1 MEGGGFVTNT
11 WNFIKKLFT
20 ILFLC
25 SIRSMKNIQKNY
37 ICKKDEVM
45 KNETKTIMMIN
56 ILIVLIFY
64 IIPFIYIIITILL
77 VVELV
82 KINEGKFYG
91 DTYIIPETNNIK
103 KIGNYYLNDYVIT
116 LLTFNI
122 LLIILLIAISFFHN
136 KYLNCKTK
144 NQLNNENKKIQDQID
159 DLEKKIR
166 QEKTNLNEKS
176 NEPKNPNRIEN
187 YETYKNR
194 LNDKINKNNLIS
206 KDLKEDGEN
215 GEYNDKIKSLYS
227 SKLGVMWLLAVLG
240 FITNVIHIW
249 AFYGFNQKIGEKID
263 KFKNDVGIYFGDNS
277 LFKKADASNKP
288 FDGSYD
294 MFKLYLADK
303 KDDNKEITRLC
314 IEFAIIANMKNNNYF
329 VYKNTLIQNINK
341 DNILES
347 ISIESNKLIDDQFTI
362 DCFTDDAIKAE
373 NKDLIRTNFNLAKQ
387 QLNNDIYN
395 IRNTSQ
401 NVLIAPKIFFT
412 IFLVCICILFISMYA
427 TSFVGC
433 FREEWNKEQ

>member
-1 MEGGGFVTNT
+1 MQGGGFITNT
-11 WNFIKKLFT
+11 RNFIKKLFT
-20 ILFLC
+20 TLFLC
-25 SIRSMKNIQKNY
+25 SIRSIKNIQKNY
-37 ICKKDEVM
+37 ICKKDDVM
-45 KNETKTIMMIN
+45 KNEPKILMMIN
-56 ILIVLIFY
+56 ILIILIFY
-64 IIPFIYIIITILL
+64 IIPFLYIIITILL

-136 KYLNCKTK
+136 NYLNCKTK
-144 NQLNNENKKIQDQID
+144 NQLKEENQKIQNEIDELSKKIEQEKENKNEN
-159 DLEKKIR
+159 
-166 QEKTNLNEKS
+166 S
-176 NEPKNPNRIEN
+176 EPKNPNTIKN
-187 YETYKNR
+187 YESHKKKLETK
-194 LNDKINKNNLIS
+194 KEKNNEIS

-215 GEYNDKIKSLYS
+215 GEYNYKIKSLYS

-277 LFKKADASNKP
+277 LFKTVDASNKP

-294 MFKLYLADK
+294 MFKTFLADK
-303 KDDNKEITRLC
+303 KDDNEITRLC

-329 VYKNTLIQNINK
+329 VNKNTEIQNINK
-341 DNILES
+341 DNILET
-347 ISIESNKLIDDQFTI
+347 ISIESNKLIDDDFTI
-362 DCFTDDAIKAE
+362 DCFTDDAVSAE
-373 NKDLIRTNFNLAKQ
+373 KKDLIRTNFNLAKQ
-387 QLNNDIYN
+387 LLNNDIYN
-395 IRNTSQ
+395 IRDTSQ

-427 TSFVGC
+427 TSFVAC
-433 FREEWNKEQ
+433 FHEEWNKEQ